1 MEICATS
8 SVSRLGKGLPHPRI
22 GFSRRVDQMEAF
34 PVALRA
40 SGERPLSLNGALF
53 GFVATHERSE
63 RSLLGS
69 ERQQYITCDAGPP
82 ITGVHENHSTR
93 YHRTWPVE

>member
-40 SGERPLSLNGALF
+40 SGGAPTISQR
-53 GFVATHERSE
+53 GFVRLRRDARAKRAITPRERTPAVHYLRCQPAHN
-63 RSLLGS
+63 RSSRKPFHPL
-69 ERQQYITCDAGPP
+69 PP
-82 ITGVHENHSTR
+82 HPDR
-93 YHRTWPVE
+93 

>member
-40 SGERPLSLNGALF
+40 SGGAPTISHG
-53 GFVATHERSE
+53 GFVRLHPRTSE
-63 RSLLGS
+63 AS
-69 ERQQYITCDAGPP
+69 D
-82 ITGVHENHSTR
+82 HSSGANASNTLPAMPAR
-93 YHRTWPVE
+93 P

>member
-40 SGERPLSLNGALF
+40 SGERPLSLTGALF
-53 GFVATHERSE
+53 GFIRARAKRAITPRERTPAVHYLRCQPAHN
-63 RSLLGS
+63 RSSRKPFHPL
-69 ERQQYITCDAGPP
+69 PP
-82 ITGVHENHSTR
+82 HPDR
-93 YHRTWPVE
+93 

>member
-40 SGERPLSLNGALF
+40 SGGAPTISQTGALF
-53 GFVATHERSE
+53 GFIRAGAKRAITPRERTPAIHYLRCRPAHN
-63 RSLLGS
+63 RSSRKPFHPL
-69 ERQQYITCDAGPP
+69 PP
-82 ITGVHENHSTR
+82 HPDR
-93 YHRTWPVE
+93 